1 LVRLEVTEGIT
12 EEIEVEEITIE
23 EEGED
28 KDKVKV
34 KVNKQQMPKIKKKR
48 SLQNK
53 ILEKIFKKTKTRK

>member
-34 KVNKQQMPKIKKKR
+34 EVKVNKQQMPKIKKKDPC
-48 SLQNK
+48 
-53 ILEKIFKKTKTRK
+53 KTKFWKKYLKN